1 MKKCSKCKCDLL
13 ETRKHSYCKDC
24 AREYHLNHRKDRSDY
39 YKQYDIKRYQ
49 NETYRKN
56 KIEKVKEW
64 RNKNKEQADDTTKK
78 WNEENKERVKKNK
91 LTWKQK
97 EYQENPKY
105 KLACVLRARFHQAL
119 AKALVNKQNSIMEL
133 IGCSIDH
140 LKEHIEKQFVEG
152 MNWENWSF
160 YGWHIDHI
168 RPIASFDLS
177 DPAQVKE
184 CFHYSNLQPLWAKDN
199 LSKGDKFISD

>member
-1 MKKCSKCKCDLL
+1 
-13 ETRKHSYCKDC
+13 
-24 AREYHLNHRKDRSDY
+24 
-39 YKQYDIKRYQ
+39 
-49 NETYRKN
+49 
-56 KIEKVKEW
+56 
-64 RNKNKEQADDTTKK
+64 
-78 WNEENKERVKKNK
+78 
-91 LTWKQK
+91 
-97 EYQENPKY
+97 
-105 KLACVLRARFHQAL
+105 
-119 AKALVNKQNSIMEL
+119 MEL
-133 IGCSIDH
+133 IGCSIEH